1 MSLDYKPWIK
11 FYNGRP
17 AETEVPELSLYGIL
31 SERAKTNPEFFA
43 VEYMGAKLTF
53 KELTGLIDNAADA
66 LCALGVEEGDC
77 VTLAL
82 PNIPNAVILFYAVNK
97 IGARVAMVHP
107 LSPSVDLEYY
117 LNKTGSKWAVTVDMF
132 VPKFMDIIGKTA
144 VEKLVVCGIADYL
157 PKLKAIAYSLTNK
170 AKLPANAGLL
180 VKWKDFLKTGAAA
193 SEKQEESGRGC
204 HEASVILFSG
214 GTSDL
219 PKGIVLSDFSFNA
232 LAVNTQKTSDFEAG
246 DSIVAILPVF
256 HGFGL
261 GLCIHMAMV
270 CGGMSILIPKFSTE
284 NYIGALMKHKPQFIA
299 GVPTLFEALL
309 RDPGFKSVRF
319 DKLKG
324 AYSGG
329 DSLPHEAK
337 MKFDAALRAQGSK
350 VDLLEGYGTTECV
363 TACVLTPPGNYR
375 KGSIG
380 VPMVNMETCIV
391 REDTTEVLPPNEEG
405 EICIAGPQLMVSY
418 LDDCEATARTLRIHS
433 DGKLWLH
440 SGDQGYMDADGY
452 LYFKSRIKRIF
463 KVSGVNVYPPQ
474 VEYVLE
480 SHPAVSKACVIGV
493 HDDYQGKSVKAFI
506 VLADNAGGDSEL
518 ADELR
523 AYCAERLIKWSVPKT
538 IVFRKELPTTLVGKV
553 AYTALEKAASN

>member
-1 MSLDYKPWIK
+1 MISDNKPWLQ
-11 FYNGRP
+11 FYGDIPN
-17 AETEVPELSLYGIL
+17 EVEVPELSLYGAL
-31 SERAKTNPEFFA
+31 LDRARQNPGLYA
-43 VEYMGAKLTF
+43 VEFMGAKFTF
-53 KELTGLIDNAADA
+53 SEMVSLIDKAADA
-66 LCALGVEEGDC
+66 LSSSGVEEGDC

-82 PNIPNAVILFYAVNK
+82 PNIPNAVILFYALNK
-97 IGARVAMVHP
+97 IGAKVAMVHP
-107 LSPSVDLEYY
+107 LSPAVDLEYY
-117 LNKTGSKWAVTVDMF
+117 LKKTESKWAVTIGQL
-132 VPKFMDIIGKTA
+132 VPKFMEIIDRTKT
-144 VEKLVVCGIADYL
+144 EKLLVVGIADYL
-157 PKLKAIAYSLTNK
+157 PTLKAVAYRLTNRVK
-170 AKLPANAGLL
+170 IPNEPKIM
-180 VKWKDFLKTGAAA
+180 KWKKFL
-193 SEKQEESGRGC
+193 SSGSGMRKGSQKSDADC
-204 HEASVILFSG
+204 HDASVILFSG
-214 GTSDL
+214 GTSDT
-219 PKGIVLSDFSFNA
+219 PKGILLSDFSFNA
-232 LAVNTQKTSDFEAG
+232 LAVNTQKTSDFMAG

-284 NYIGALMKHKPQFIA
+284 NYIAALIKHKPQFIA

-309 RDPGFKSVRF
+309 RDPGFTGVRF

-329 DSLPHEAK
+329 DSLPHEVK

-363 TACVLTPPGNYR
+363 TACVLTPPGHYR

-391 REDTTEVLPPNEEG
+391 KEDSTEVLPPNEEG

-418 LDDCEATARTLRIHS
+418 LDDCEATAKTLRVHG
-433 DGKLWLH
+433 DGKLWIH

-493 HDDYQGKSVKAFI
+493 HDDYQGKSVKAFV
-506 VLADNAGGDSEL
+506 VLADNGGGDSEL

-538 IVFRKELPTTLVGKV
+538 IVFRRELPTTLVGKV
-553 AYTALEKAASN
+553 AYTALERAASN